1 MIISNCLYNGCPHQ
15 HPVEQSP
22 RGTGQCTDF
31 WKSFPREA
39 SWHSIQSRFCWLA
52 IYMSNKSI
60 SYKATNVGVHPKRNM
75 SGVEQK

>member
-1 MIISNCLYNGCPHQ
+1 MIISSSLHNACPYQ
-15 HPVEQSP
+15 HPVDQSTC
-22 RGTGQCTDF
+22 RTDQCTDF

-39 SWHSIQSRFCWLA
+39 SWHSIQIMFAWLA

-60 SYKATNVGVHPKRNM
+60 FYKATNVGIHRKRNM